1 MFVKKVLFFD
11 KNSREAAVLVSDG
24 KYDLMCYLFP
34 AESASVSICCDVG
47 IFGVLC
53 GEIVRSDRTSFFVR
67 KMPQYFSYFLT
78 AQVIESEKK
87 VVRIGNIIINIDS
100 PIPKDIINGEY
111 IDFFVS
117 RLDL

>member
-1 MFVKKVLFFD
+1 M
-11 KNSREAAVLVSDG
+11 
-24 KYDLMCYLFP
+24 
-34 AESASVSICCDVG
+34 
-47 IFGVLC
+47 
-53 GEIVRSDRTSFFVR
+53 RSDRTSFFVR

>member
-1 MFVKKVLFFD
+1 
-11 KNSREAAVLVSDG
+11 
-24 KYDLMCYLFP
+24 
-34 AESASVSICCDVG
+34 
-47 IFGVLC
+47 
-53 GEIVRSDRTSFFVR
+53 
-67 KMPQYFSYFLT
+67 MPQYFSYFLT